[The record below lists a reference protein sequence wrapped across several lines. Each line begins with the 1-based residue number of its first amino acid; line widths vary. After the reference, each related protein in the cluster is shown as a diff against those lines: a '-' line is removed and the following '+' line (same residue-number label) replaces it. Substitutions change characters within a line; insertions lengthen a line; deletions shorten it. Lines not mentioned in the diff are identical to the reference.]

1 MVWFRDYLWFN
12 SSPLIRG
19 YSLYVLNDTSIWAW
33 TFLAAHL
40 CWATG
45 FTLLV
50 SWRGYWQ
57 ELIDSIVWSHS
68 TTSLLTDIWSGAK
81 YTPQALSIVQARLIG
96 LVHFLVGF
104 IVTYAAFVLAYL
116 HLSTHDR

>member
-1 MVWFRDYLWFN
+1 M
-12 SSPLIRG
+12 
-19 YSLYVLNDTSIWAW
+19 LNDTSIWAW

-45 FTLLV
+45 FIFLV

-68 TTSLLTDIWSGAK
+68 TTPLLTDIWSGAK
-81 YTPQALSIVQARLIG
+81 HTPQALSIVQARLIG

-104 IVTYAAFVLAYL
+104 IVTYAAFVIA
-116 HLSTHDR
+116 STS